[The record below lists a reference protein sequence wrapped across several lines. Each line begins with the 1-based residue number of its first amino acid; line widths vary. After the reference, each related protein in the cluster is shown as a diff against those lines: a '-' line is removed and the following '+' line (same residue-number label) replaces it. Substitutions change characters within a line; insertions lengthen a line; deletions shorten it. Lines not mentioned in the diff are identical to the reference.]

1 MLFCS
6 TLVLI
11 VSWPKD
17 TRLYHNIPLIIDYR
31 LQLLCRHTEEVAHL
45 AWERT
50 EIPDM
55 GNRHNEFDMSRTL
68 TAHLLLC
75 NLYTATVADDATIA
89 DALVLSTSTL
99 EILCRT
105 EYALA
110 EETVTL
116 WLVGAVVDC
125 FRLGNLTERVLKDFL
140 WRCYTNG
147 NLGEIVL
154 YLVFFLESHSFLL
167 KVVSH
172 KPYAMDFWRNATPWQ
187 MAVNFFINQ
196 A

>member
-1 MLFCS
+1 
-6 TLVLI
+6 
-11 VSWPKD
+11 
-17 TRLYHNIPLIIDYR
+17 
-31 LQLLCRHTEEVAHL
+31 
-45 AWERT
+45 
-50 EIPDM
+50 M

-140 WRCYTNG
+140 WRCYTMV
-147 NLGEIVL
+147 I
-154 YLVFFLESHSFLL
+154 LVKLFFILFSFL
-167 KVVSH
+167 KAIVS
-172 KPYAMDFWRNATPWQ
+172 Y
-187 MAVNFFINQ
+187 
-196 A
+196 